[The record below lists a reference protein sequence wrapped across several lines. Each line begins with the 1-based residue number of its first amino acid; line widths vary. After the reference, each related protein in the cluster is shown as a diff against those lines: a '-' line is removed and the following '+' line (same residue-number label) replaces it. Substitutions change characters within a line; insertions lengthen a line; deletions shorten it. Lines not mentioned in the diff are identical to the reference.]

1 MTTLGLCTN
10 FTQTDEWAFEYA
22 LQLARK
28 RGWQLNICHWLNSPY
43 TLRRDVVPDDLF
55 DLTRLQ
61 TVTPALLTR
70 LELQLRQYFD
80 PKLGDFTD
88 VAFKL
93 CEGQYQVELV
103 RCLRSHLLDL
113 VVMGYRSV
121 DEGNFENWQPLEVF
135 AANLPYPIVLV
146 GQDGP
151 QSFLLNAQAQEWLD
165 QLDLPQGS
173 WMLLQPEAEIV

>member
-10 FTQTDEWAFEYA
+10 FSQTDEWAFEYA

-28 RGWQLNICHWLNSPY
+28 HGWQLNICHWLDSPY
-43 TLRRDVVPDDLF
+43 TLRRDVVADDLF
-55 DLTRLQ
+55 DPTHLQ

-70 LELQLRQYFD
+70 LELQLRQYYD

-93 CEGQYQVELV
+93 CEGQYQVELI
-103 RCLRSHLLDL
+103 RCMRNHLLDL
-113 VVMGYRSV
+113 VVMGYQPIADGVLES
-121 DEGNFENWQPLEVF
+121 WQPLEIF

-146 GQDGP
+146 GQSGP
-151 QSFLLNAQAQEWLD
+151 QSFLINAHALDWLGE
-165 QLDLPQGS
+165 LELPEGS
-173 WMLLQPEAEIV
+173 WKLLQPVAESV